1 MDWGLFI
8 IFFGACCAAAATG
21 SMFAPGAWY
30 RSLDKPTWTPPDW
43 LFPVA
48 WTVLYISI
56 AIAAARVAPMEG
68 AQYAMAFWALQIAL
82 NTLWTPVFFGLQR
95 LGAGLVV
102 IVFLWLAVLGVLI
115 TLWPLDL
122 IAFLITAPYL
132 VWVSV
137 AGALNFSLWSRNRSS
152 LPA

>member
-1 MDWGLFI
+1 MDWTLFA

-56 AIAAARVAPMEG
+56 AFAAARVAPMEG
-68 AQYAMAFWALQIAL
+68 SAYVMAFWALQIAL

-95 LGAGLVV
+95 LGAGLV
-102 IVFLWLAVLGVLI
+102 IIGLLWLSVLGLLAM
-115 TLWPLDL
+115 LWPMDTLAFW
-122 IAFLITAPYL
+122 IAAPYL
-132 VWVSV
+132 MWVSV
-137 AGALNFSLWSRNRSS
+137 AAALNLSIWMRNRIVQI
-152 LPA
+152 A

>member
-1 MDWGLFI
+1 MDWTLFA

-30 RSLDKPTWTPPDW
+30 RGLDKPTWTPPDW
-43 LFPVA
+43 LFPLA

-56 AIAAARVAPMEG
+56 AFAAARVAPMEG
-68 AQYAMAFWALQIAL
+68 SAYVMAFWALQIAL

-95 LGAGLVV
+95 LGAGLV
-102 IVFLWLAVLGVLI
+102 IIGLLWLSVLGLLAM
-115 TLWPLDL
+115 LWPMDTL
-122 IAFLITAPYL
+122 AFWITAPYL

-137 AGALNFSLWSRNRSS
+137 AAALNLSIWTRNRTVQI
-152 LPA
+152 A

>member
-1 MDWGLFI
+1 MDWSLFA

-30 RSLDKPTWTPPDW
+30 RGLDKPTWTPPDW

-56 AIAAARVAPMEG
+56 AFAAARVAPMEG
-68 AQYAMAFWALQIAL
+68 SAYVMAFWALQIAL

-95 LGAGLVV
+95 LGAGLV
-102 IVFLWLAVLGVLI
+102 IIGLLWLSVLGLLAM
-115 TLWPLDL
+115 LWPMDTL
-122 IAFLITAPYL
+122 AFWITSPYL

-137 AGALNFSLWSRNRSS
+137 AAALNLSIWLRNRTVQI
-152 LPA
+152 A

>member
-1 MDWGLFI
+1 
-8 IFFGACCAAAATG
+8 
-21 SMFAPGAWY
+21 MFAPGAWY
-30 RSLDKPTWTPPDW
+30 RSLDKPSWTPPDW

-56 AIAAARVAPMEG
+56 AVAATRVAPMEG

-95 LGAGLVV
+95 LGAGLV
-102 IVFLWLAVLGVLI
+102 IIALLWLSVLGLLV

-132 VWVSV
+132 VWVTV
-137 AGALNFSLWSRNRSS
+137 AGALNLSLWMRNRAAQ
-152 LPA
+152 PA

>member
-1 MDWGLFI
+1 MDWTLFA

-30 RSLDKPTWTPPDW
+30 RGLDKPTWTPPDW

-56 AIAAARVAPMEG
+56 AFAAARVAPMEG
-68 AQYAMAFWALQIAL
+68 SAYVMAFWALQIAL

-95 LGAGLVV
+95 LGAGLV
-102 IVFLWLAVLGVLI
+102 IIGLLWLSVLWLLAM
-115 TLWPLDL
+115 LWPMDTL
-122 IAFLITAPYL
+122 AFWITSPYL

-137 AGALNFSLWSRNRSS
+137 AAALNLSIWLRNRTVQI
-152 LPA
+152 A